1 MKDEASHRGVF
12 QGVASSTAVMVF
24 GAALVLLAVAL
35 PALEAWRDRQTSIE
49 SIRGSNA
56 FAARLLEESVT
67 RTLGTVDLSLSVVE
81 DALQAPKG
89 VRTGHLEEILAETT
103 RHSPYVRSVS
113 VVNADGRIV
122 ASSTAQNVGKAWK
135 APPAQPA
142 AGAGR
147 TALLAPEPGRDLA
160 VEGPPGEKLRYLP
173 MARTVRHPDG
183 TPWVVVAAVNPDYFA
198 NQFALAV
205 PDAGA
210 GVVLAA
216 YDGTPIAGSGLLAP
230 AAATAKLASPLFTE
244 WLPGRESGDLHGAG
258 IAGAEGYTAFRASR
272 SWPVVVA
279 VEVNQAHALAAWTA
293 SARTMMLFGFALA
306 TVSLVLSWTA
316 VTGLRDRER
325 GESRYASVRAKL
337 LESGARSQAVLDTAI
352 DPILVLDQAGKV
364 LEWNAAA
371 ERVFRLPRE
380 EALGRSVTEL
390 IVPPFAR
397 DDARVFMNPFL
408 TLEQGFGL
416 DRHLEMTGQ
425 RSDGTEI
432 PLQVAVTRV
441 GKGEGPPVFTAF
453 LQDISMRKRAEE
465 ALRESERK
473 YRRVVE
479 SIREGIYQTNIRGEI
494 TFANSAFA
502 AITGVSLEQLIGA
515 KLDSLVADPDRD
527 PVAQMVARLPGLLET
542 GQLPPPVDAALVSA
556 GGEEKRVR
564 FTARHIIDTHGEQ
577 VGIAGTLDDVTEAR
591 RAQQGLADQLRF
603 TRELLDAVP
612 TPIFVK
618 NLAGEFLS
626 VNRAWEEFMSLDRSQ
641 VVGRTVLDLV
651 TPDVA
656 ERYFAQEREVLQRGK
671 AVTVEDSV
679 VGASGERRHTLLT
692 KVPFRKD
699 DGTIAGLIG
708 TFVDMTAARN
718 AQQQVLEAKEAAER
732 ANEAKSTFLANM
744 SHEIRTP
751 MNGIIGMTRLALE
764 GPLGRDQRQ
773 YLELVQSSADSLLD
787 IINDILDLSKIEAD
801 RLTLDAVEYSPREVV
816 EEVARLQAMRAQ
828 QKGLEFVVDVAADAP
843 SRVVG
848 DPMRLKQ
855 VLVNLL
861 GNAVKFTSAGYVSLS
876 LQRLGGPEPKLRF
889 AISDS
894 GIGIPEDRQ
903 GEVFEAFSQADQSIT
918 RRYGGT
924 GLGLAISTRLVALMG
939 GAIQVRSS
947 VGVGSTFSFA
957 VPVRGEAAPAPPRS
971 PSLHGR
977 RVLVVEPHELAR
989 SQVRR
994 LANYLGA
1001 EADAVAEGPAGR
1013 AMLEE
1018 GARDG
1023 KPFGIVLLE
1032 ASVAGPDP
1040 AAFVAGLEP
1049 SPRVIVMR
1057 PMDTLGTAIPGVGVV
1072 RKPILE
1078 SNLVEEAERAQGLR
1092 DVPATD
1098 ESAASALAHAAGL
1111 EILVAE
1117 DHPVNQLL
1125 IRRLLEKG
1133 GCKVSVAGDGREAL
1147 DLVKARAFDIVLM
1160 DVQMPEMG
1168 GLESTRKIR
1177 EHQGPLGQHV
1187 PIIALTAHAH
1197 ESDRAMCLAAGM
1209 DDYLAKPVN
1218 PVELFAVLERRAPH
1232 RAAAVAAPASPGAPE
1247 DPMPAEIPPTP
1258 ASPSPPH
1265 FERAAFEESIGDDPA
1280 LFAKLIDLFFEV
1292 QPARMEELGEQL
1304 GRGDCDTGKRTAH
1317 TLVGSFRTMA
1327 MPRLGDL
1334 AYEIEQRLKAGEVDP
1349 ARERYAVLGP
1359 EFAALVTELSA
1370 IRATLPPED
1379 APA

>member
-1 MKDEASHRGVF
+1 MNADAPARGPL
-12 QGVASSTAVMVF
+12 QGVASSTAVLVF
-24 GAALVLLAVAL
+24 GVALVALAIAL
-35 PALEAWRDRQTSIE
+35 PALEAWRDRQTSVE
-49 SIRGSNA
+49 SIRQGNA
-56 FAARLLEESVT
+56 FAARLLEESVS
-67 RTLGTVDLSLSVVE
+67 RTLAIADLSLAVID
-81 DALQAPKG
+81 DAMQARKG
-89 VRTGHLEEILAETT
+89 ARPGALEESLAETT
-103 RHSPYVRSVS
+103 RRSPFLRSVS
-113 VVNADGRIV
+113 VVGPDGRIV
-122 ASSTAQNVGKAWK
+122 ASSTPQNVGKAW
-135 APPAQPA
+135 APAPAQAAKLA
-142 AGAGR
+142 AGR
-147 TALLAPEPGRDLA
+147 SVLLAPVEGRDLA

-173 MARTVRHPDG
+173 MARTVRLADG
-183 TPWVVVAAVNPDYFA
+183 TQWLAVAALNPDFFA
-198 NQFALAV
+198 NQFALALPEPGTGV
-205 PDAGA
+205 LLAGYDAAAIAASGSLA
-210 GVVLAA
+210 GVA
-216 YDGTPIAGSGLLAP
+216 SAP
-230 AAATAKLASPLFTE
+230 RLASPIFTE
-244 WLPGRESGDLHGAG
+244 YLPGKESGELTGKGLAG
-258 IAGAEGYTAFRASR
+258 DEAYSAFRASR
-272 SWPVVVA
+272 GWPVVVA
-279 VEVNQAHALAAWTA
+279 VEVNQAQALAAWTA

-306 TVSLVLSWTA
+306 TVSLVLAWTA
-316 VTGLRDRER
+316 VAGLRDREK
-325 GESRYASVRAKL
+325 GEARYAQVRAKL

-352 DPILVLDQAGKV
+352 DPILVLDAKGTV

-371 ERVFRLPRE
+371 ERVFRLPRA
-380 EALGRSVTEL
+380 EALRRPVVEL

-397 DDARVFMNPFL
+397 DDGRVYMNPFL

-416 DRHLEMTGQ
+416 DRHLEMAGQ
-425 RSDGTEI
+425 RADGTEV
-432 PLQVAVTRV
+432 PLQVAITRV
-441 GKGEGPPVFTAF
+441 ASGEGPPVFTAF

-479 SIREGIYQTNIRGEI
+479 SIREGIYQTNLRGEI
-494 TFANSAFA
+494 TFANSAFS
-502 AITGVSLEQLIGA
+502 AITGIALEQLMGA
-515 KLDSLVADPDRD
+515 KLESLVAEGDRD
-527 PVAQMVARLPGLLET
+527 AVASMVARLPGLLET
-542 GQLPPPVDAALVSA
+542 GKLPPAVDAELVSTD
-556 GGEEKRVR
+556 GEQKRVR
-564 FTARHIIDTHGEQ
+564 FTARPIIDTHGEQ
-577 VGIAGTLDDVTEAR
+577 VGVAGTLDDVTEAR

-626 VNRAWEEFMSLDRSQ
+626 VNRAWEEFMGLDRAR
-641 VVGRTVLDLV
+641 VVGRTALDLV
-651 TPDVA
+651 SPEIA
-656 ERYFAQEREVLQRGK
+656 ERYYAQEREVFRQGR
-671 AVTVEDSV
+671 AVTVEDSIV
-679 VGASGERRHTLLT
+679 DATGTRKHTLLT

-708 TFVDMTAARN
+708 TFVDMTAARA

-732 ANEAKSTFLANM
+732 ANQAKSTFLANM

-764 GPLGRDQRQ
+764 GPLSRDQRQ

-801 RLTLDAVEYSPREVV
+801 RLTIDAVEYAPREVV

-828 QKGLEFVVDVAADAP
+828 QKGLEFVVDVGAEVP

-876 LQRLGGPEPKLRF
+876 LQRVSGPEPRLRF
-889 AISDS
+889 AVSDS

-903 GEVFEAFSQADQSIT
+903 GEVFQAFSQADQSIT

-939 GAIQVRSS
+939 GAIEVRSS

-957 VPVRGEAAPAPPRS
+957 VPVRGEAPPAPPRS
-971 PSLHGR
+971 PAIHGR
-977 RVLVVEPHELAR
+977 RVLVVEPHELACG
-989 SQVRR
+989 QVRR
-994 LANYLGA
+994 LVEYLGGRA
-1001 EADAVAEGPAGR
+1001 EVAATAAAGR
-1013 AMLEE
+1013 A
-1018 GARDG
+1018 
-1023 KPFGIVLLE
+1023 ILE
-1032 ASVAGPDP
+1032 AGAKAGEPFTLALVEAGVAGADP
-1040 AAFVAGLEP
+1040 ASFAAGLAP
-1049 SPRVIVMR
+1049 PPTILLMR
-1057 PMDTLGTAIPGVGVV
+1057 PMDTLGSTAAGVGVV

-1078 SNLVEEAERAQGLR
+1078 SNLVEEAERALGLR
-1092 DVPATD
+1092 ETVAVDGTAQ
-1098 ESAASALAHAAGL
+1098 AAAAAHAEGL
-1111 EILVAE
+1111 EVLVAE

-1133 GCKVSVAGDGREAL
+1133 GCRVSVAGDGREAL
-1147 DLVKARAFDIVLM
+1147 DLVKARPFDVVLM

-1177 EHQGPLGQHV
+1177 EHQGPLGLHT

-1197 ESDRAMCLAAGM
+1197 ESDRAMCLAGGM

-1218 PVELFAVLERRAPH
+1218 PVALFAALERRVPNRVA
-1232 RAAAVAAPASPGAPE
+1232 AAPAPAAGGTPMKTPPVPPAAP
-1247 DPMPAEIPPTP
+1247 A
-1258 ASPSPPH
+1258 PSH
-1265 FERAAFEESIGDDPA
+1265 FERAAFEESIGNDPA

-1292 QPARMEELGEQL
+1292 QPQRMTELGEQL
-1304 GRGDCDTGKRTAH
+1304 AAGNAETGKRTAH

-1334 AYEIEQRLKAGEVDP
+1334 AYEIEQKLKAGEIEP
-1349 ARERYAVLGP
+1349 ARERYAGLQP
-1359 EFAALVTELSA
+1359 AFAELVAELTA
-1370 IRATLPPED
+1370 IRASLPADD